1 MSYLT
6 MFDPYVKAFTL
17 QTATFQTLADGRQ
30 TPTWATIAVS
40 EGPLVPASMSLTR
53 YEEGAG
59 IAVTNVLYVDS
70 ESPAAV
76 VAVGN
81 HILVA
86 GQVYDVVR
94 VRNYETHLEVELNA
108 VL

>member
-1 MSYLT
+1 MSYLS
-6 MFDPYVKAFTL
+6 MYDAYAKAFTL
-17 QTATFQTLADGRQ
+17 QIATFQTLADGRQ
-30 TPTWATIAVS
+30 TPTWAPVAVS

-59 IAVTNVLYVDS
+59 VMVTNVLYVDS
-70 ESPAAV
+70 ESPAAIA
-76 VAVGN
+76 AVGN
-81 HILVA
+81 HIVVA

-94 VRNYETHLEVELNA
+94 VRNFETHLEVELNA